1 MHQIPYM
8 KRANEHAKGVIDGA
22 ESNGVIDD
30 VIGGHLHHVRCKK
43 QRKVTLGQEEANTTE
58 VCTRSLG

>member
-22 ESNGVIDD
+22 ESNGGIHD
-30 VIGGHLHHVRCKK
+30 VTGGNLGHVRCKK
-43 QRKVTLGQEEANTTE
+43 WRNIALDKEEGHTTGACITSPE
-58 VCTRSLG
+58 